1 MVDNVSRSSRR
12 AFLATAGTAL
22 ATASA
27 GCVDR
32 FISTSARDSPSS
44 VSLSVLAPPA
54 DDDEGA
60 VRIARKLVDNLST
73 AGVDARLRPESRS
86 ELNRDF
92 LVNHDFQ
99 VVVTSHARFDD
110 PDRLRT
116 LLYSTYSDGE
126 GWSNPFGYSNLDTD
140 DLLERQRRADGE
152 ERIEAIRELLDVV
165 VRDQPFSVLAV
176 PDYHSVAASS
186 VAFEAGATTLQ
197 RPLDYLSVRPPDDAS
212 DLTVAMLD
220 GGITVNRNPLAAE
233 YHERGAVLGT
243 VYDPLGRWVNDSVIP
258 WLASDWEFVDDGAD
272 PRLSVT
278 LREDLRWHDGE
289 PLQAADVA
297 FSFRFL
303 ADTSLGHAD
312 DAVPAPRFRGRESL
326 VAGVAVDD
334 DRSFTLQFTDC
345 SPAVAMRA
353 LTIPVL
359 PRHVWRDKS
368 SLRKRLLTEALV
380 WENRQPVGSGP
391 LEFDG
396 AEDGESVTFVRN
408 DDHFLFRDDLT
419 GPATRF
425 ARRPAFERIEFV
437 VSPSSGAAVQL
448 VSEGNADALGSPLN
462 GSLERARD
470 DPNVSLAQDESWS
483 WYLLG
488 FNTRQSH
495 LSNPRF
501 RRAVARLVDRA
512 HVARTVLNGNA
523 RPANVPPIRDEYI
536 PESLYWSGEHALGP
550 FPGSDGDVDPEAAR
564 DLFRE
569 VGYRYDDGTLV
580 AG

>member
-1 MVDNVSRSSRR
+1 MVDNVPRSSRR
-12 AFLATAGTAL
+12 AFLASAGTAL
-22 ATASA
+22 ATVSA

-32 FISTSARDSPSS
+32 FVSTSARSSPSG

-60 VRIARKLVDNLST
+60 VRIARQLVDNLST
-73 AGVDARLRPESRS
+73 AGVDARLRPESGS

-92 LVNHDFQ
+92 LVNHDFE
-99 VVVTSHARFDD
+99 VVVTGHARFED

-116 LLYSTYSDGE
+116 LLYSTYADSE

-140 DLLERQRRADGE
+140 DLLDRQRRAVGE
-152 ERIEAIRELLDVV
+152 ERVEAARELLDTV
-165 VRDQPFSVLAV
+165 VRDQPFSVIAV
-176 PDYHSVAASS
+176 PDYHSIALPS
-186 VAFEAGATTLQ
+186 VAFESGATTLQ
-197 RPLDYLSVRPPDDAS
+197 RPLDYLSVRPPDGS
-212 DLTVAMLD
+212 SNLTVVMLD
-220 GGITVNRNPLAAE
+220 GGITVNRNPLAVE

-278 LREDLRWHDGE
+278 LRDDLRWHDGE
-289 PLQAADVA
+289 PLGASDVA

-303 ADTSLGHAD
+303 ADTSLGNAD
-312 DAVPAPRFRGRESL
+312 DTVPAPRFRGRERL
-326 VAGVAVDD
+326 VAGVEVDD
-334 DRSFTLQFTDC
+334 EHSFTLRFSDC
-345 SPAVAMRA
+345 SPDVAKRA

-359 PRHVWRDKS
+359 PKHVWSSKS
-368 SLRKRLLTEALV
+368 SLRKRLVTEALV

-391 LEFDG
+391 LQFAG
-396 AEDGESVTFVRN
+396 AEDGESVTLVRN

-425 ARRPAFERIEFV
+425 ARRPAYERVKFV
-437 VSPSSGAAVQL
+437 VSPSSGAAIQL
-448 VSEGNADALGSPLN
+448 ISEGSADALGSPLN
-462 GSLERARD
+462 GALDRARQ
-470 DPNVSLAQDESWS
+470 DPNVSMAEDESWS

-488 FNTRQSH
+488 FNTRKSH

-501 RRAVARLVDRA
+501 RRAVARLVDRT
-512 HVARTVLNGNA
+512 HVARAILNGDA
-523 RPANVPPIRDEYI
+523 SPANVPPIRDEYV

-550 FPGSDGDVDPEAAR
+550 FPGTDGDADPETAR
-564 DLFRE
+564 NLFRE